1 MPDLVTAFEDFHC
14 EKVLLRAS
22 VYSPVGVSGAG
33 SKVIPLC
40 SSEDEPVVFTAVAT
54 RKPRTSSSPMH
65 SPLSD
70 AVVDAKPSMSYAE
83 RCAQGEIPAAV
94 RV

>member
-1 MPDLVTAFEDFHC
+1 MRKC
-14 EKVLLRAS
+14 LLRAS
-22 VYSPVGVSGAG
+22 VYNLVGVSGAG

-40 SSEDEPVVFTAVAT
+40 LSEDEPVLFTAVAA
-54 RKPRTSSSPMH
+54 RKPQTSSGSMH

-70 AVVDAKPSMSYAE
+70 AVVDAKSSMSYAE
-83 RCAQGEIPAAV
+83 RCAQGDIPAAV

>member
-1 MPDLVTAFEDFHC
+1 MRKF
-14 EKVLLRAS
+14 LLRVS
-22 VYSPVGVSGAG
+22 VYSSIGVSGAG

-40 SSEDEPVVFTAVAT
+40 SSEDEPVVFTAVAA
-54 RKPRTSSSPMH
+54 RKPRTLSGSMY

-70 AVVDAKPSMSYAE
+70 AVVDAKSSMSYAE
-83 RCAQGEIPAAV
+83 RCALGDIPAAV